1 MSFVEAIRSVLTQ
14 YVGFSGRARRAEYWY
29 FFLFECIVNFVL
41 SMLGNITDMNFF
53 NILITLFNLAVF
65 LPGLAVCF
73 RRMHDTGKSAWY
85 LLIGLV
91 PIVGQILIML
101 WFIKDSEPGT
111 NQYGPNPKGIWA

>member
-111 NQYGPNPKGIWA
+111 NQYGPNPKGIWV

>member
-1 MSFVEAIRSVLTQ
+1 MSFVEAIQSVFTQ

-29 FFLFECIVNFVL
+29 FFLFECIVNFAL
-41 SMLGNITDMNFF
+41 SALGNITDMNLF

-85 LLIGLV
+85 LLIGLI

-111 NQYGPNPKGIWA
+111 NQYGPNPKGMWA